1 MRKNFDIGKVVEIKL
16 ENGLYCYAMVIGEPL
31 VAFSEHF
38 FEEPQSDFDA
48 MFDDSTFCIWV
59 MKNALGG
66 YGWVKV
72 GQINH
77 HPMLNQT
84 HKFYKFDLISKKFS
98 IYSDG
103 IETPATREECLE
115 LECAAVWEKSHVEDR
130 LLAKSQGEQC
140 VWTTSLSAATR
151 V

>member
-1 MRKNFDIGKVVEIKL
+1 MLINRKNTIKQLLINCHAFLARVTLLASIISTRLLCLTIG
-16 ENGLYCYAMVIGEPL
+16 
-31 VAFSEHF
+31 
-38 FEEPQSDFDA
+38 
-48 MFDDSTFCIWV
+48 V

>member
-1 MRKNFDIGKVVEIKL
+1 MPK
-16 ENGLYCYAMVIGEPL
+16 PL
-31 VAFSEHF
+31 QTTVNTELND
-38 FEEPQSDFDA
+38 E
-48 MFDDSTFCIWV
+48 
-59 MKNALGG
+59 MKNALGRN
-66 YGWVKV
+66 GWVKV
-72 GQINH
+72 GKINN

-84 HKFYKFDLISKKFS
+84 HQFDKFDLISKKFS

-103 IETPATREECLE
+103 NETPATREECLG
-115 LECAAVWEKSHVEDR
+115 LECAAVWGKSHVEDR